1 MCCESIPDL
10 SPNTG
15 SFSIMLSEKSGKYR
29 AIWILLTL
37 VAVGAALFG
46 YASLKHESVVA
57 APTESTDDSGA
68 PPQFAWPSPTSAAD
82 PATPA
87 NQVLTF
93 DCETQVNKPTTILF
107 TCADGN
113 EGIEKISWSTWSV
126 KGAVG
131 TGTYFRNQCD
141 PDCANGKFAY
151 QKVSLALG
159 GAIATEGKVFLTLLD
174 YGGVGASLAP
184 ESGTDISEFYRAM
197 KSQ

>member
-1 MCCESIPDL
+1 MS
-10 SPNTG
+10 
-15 SFSIMLSEKSGKYR
+15 SEKSGKYR
-29 AIWILLTL
+29 AIWMLLILGAVIL
-37 VAVGAALFG
+37 VAVGAALFA
-46 YASLKHESVVA
+46 YVSLKHESVAVTSIET
-57 APTESTDDSGA
+57 PSDSDA
-68 PPQFAWPSPTSAAD
+68 PPQFAWPAPTSAAD

-93 DCETQVNKPTTILF
+93 DCETQVSKPDAILF
-107 TCADGN
+107 ACADGY
-113 EGIEKISWSTWSV
+113 EGIEKISWSTWGV
-126 KGAVG
+126 KGARG

-141 PDCANGKFAY
+141 PDCASGKFAY

>member
-1 MCCESIPDL
+1 MS
-10 SPNTG
+10 
-15 SFSIMLSEKSGKYR
+15 SEKSGKYR
-29 AIWILLTL
+29 AIWILLIL
-37 VAVGAALFG
+37 VAVILVALGAGVFG
-46 YASLKHESVVA
+46 YASLKHESVAVTSIET
-57 APTESTDDSGA
+57 PSDSDA

-93 DCETQVNKPTTILF
+93 NCETQVSKPDAILF
-107 TCADGN
+107 ACADGY

-126 KGAVG
+126 TGAIG

-141 PDCANGKFAY
+141 PDCASGKFAY

>member
-1 MCCESIPDL
+1 MS
-10 SPNTG
+10 
-15 SFSIMLSEKSGKYR
+15 SEKSGKYR
-29 AIWILLTL
+29 AIWMLLILGAVIL
-37 VAVGAALFG
+37 VAVGAGLFA
-46 YASLKHESVVA
+46 YASLKHESVAVTSIET
-57 APTESTDDSGA
+57 PSDSDA

-87 NQVLTF
+87 NQVLTY
-93 DCETQVNKPTTILF
+93 DCETQVNMPTTILF

-113 EGIEKISWSTWSV
+113 EGIEKISWSTWGV
-126 KGAVG
+126 KGARG

-141 PDCANGKFAY
+141 PDCASGKFAY